1 MLKIIDIKQGVGK
14 IIDDDR
20 DPNADAPETYDLIV
34 IDLNK
39 NGITSTKLNNTVYF
53 DHDNNGF
60 KEATAWIEKDDG
72 LLALDKNGNG
82 KIDNGNELFGDK
94 TVSVGAYG
102 YTGKTADNGFEAL
115 KEFVNLNLVVA

>member
-1 MLKIIDIKQGVGK
+1 MLK